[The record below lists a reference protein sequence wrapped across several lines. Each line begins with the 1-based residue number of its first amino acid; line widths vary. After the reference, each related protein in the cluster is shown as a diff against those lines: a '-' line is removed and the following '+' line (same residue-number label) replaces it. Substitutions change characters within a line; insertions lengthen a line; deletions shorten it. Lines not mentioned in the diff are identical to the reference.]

1 MGWCKITPSHDW
13 LMGWF
18 ICGCTTLSLKYIY
31 MCDRGIRFSDKDKV
45 VRNYWPYSLVCY
57 HVCIPQNP
65 TIKQELTIK
74 CVWVWSSCWS
84 SPQMWNHGP
93 HSERPG
99 TPSAKSAASA
109 SARMHSCYRSWPRRE
124 PWKWGCFTRAA
135 CATPAAVQKRQQRSF
150 QISICIRSW
159 TIQAED
165 HARGRREEQFFLSK
179 GLPYTHESLILYAR
193 GCFCSG
199 KPSAW
204 TSGK

>member
-1 MGWCKITPSHDW
+1 MYVYHKTPPLNRNW
-13 LMGWF
+13 PLNA
-18 ICGCTTLSLKYIY
+18 CECE
-31 MCDRGIRFSDKDKV
+31 V
-45 VRNYWPYSLVCY
+45 VVE
-57 HVCIPQNP
+57 VA
-65 TIKQELTIK
+65 
-74 CVWVWSSCWS
+74 

-179 GLPYTHESLILYAR
+179 GLPYTHESFDFVCPWMLLFWKTLSLNFRQVTCMQSTTYL
-193 GCFCSG
+193 G
-199 KPSAW
+199 KYRI
-204 TSGK
+204 